1 MSTLNVSNI
10 TDGTEVYTPI
20 NGFYGFVSNRGNVKD
35 RNGNVRKMHTS
46 NSGYYRIALSMNGKR
61 VNQSVHRLVAE
72 YFCCGKQDGYQVNHI
87 DGNKTN
93 NAADNLQ
100 WVSPSENTKHA
111 YDKLGKKP
119 SFRAV
124 VPNTEIP
131 AILKRRD
138 MGDTYEEIA
147 KDYGV
152 SGSAIRNRLKRKTW
166 ERWGYNNVN
175 S

>member
-87 DGNKTN
+87 DGNKEN
-93 NAADNLQ
+93 NCEYGIVINNG
-100 WVSPSENTKHA
+100 EKIF
-111 YDKLGKKP
+111 KL
-119 SFRAV
+119 SDTIFQ
-124 VPNTEIP
+124 IP
-131 AILKRRD
+131 AI
-138 MGDTYEEIA
+138 YI
-147 KDYGV
+147 V
-152 SGSAIRNRLKRKTW
+152 
-166 ERWGYNNVN
+166 
-175 S
+175 